1 MEAETVENKGNKEI
15 ATQDRDMYTMME
27 IDTKKLGRVSRGINQ
42 KSWLLYPDDSFRSK
56 WDLVITL

>member
-42 KSWLLYPDDSFRSK
+42 KSWLLYPDDAFRSK